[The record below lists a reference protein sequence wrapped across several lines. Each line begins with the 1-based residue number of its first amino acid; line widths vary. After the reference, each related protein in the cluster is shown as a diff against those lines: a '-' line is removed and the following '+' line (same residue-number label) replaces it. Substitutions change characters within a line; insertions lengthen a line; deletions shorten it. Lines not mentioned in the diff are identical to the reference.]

1 MLVSVRRIVNKL
13 TFGFCAAHINIR
25 KSCGKAF
32 VMPYEVIIRY
42 LELFAY
48 YNYFE
53 FFAVKEVVRRKYFV
67 AVNSAVRKIFG
78 CEFFDSRHRDVLKV
92 FATPEHVALESL
104 YAFGEYDFRYY
115 AVIDESRIFNER
127 YRLSVIF
134 AQYVNFFVVS
144 RIICYIIYAFV
155 CIFKVLNTYRLQF
168 VAVYAPSVRIYVSVS
183 VAHLSRTCRQ
193 SVSVIERCSASVYR
207 FADFDNLSRKISFR
221 VYFSNERIIL
231 IGGLYLYGKFLRAE
245 PVVTFKPEHFFG
257 IVFARIKYRLVRNVI
272 EIVYRIRIDCRL
284 F

>member
-1 MLVSVRRIVNKL
+1 MLVFVLRIVSKL

-25 KSCGKAF
+25 KSFGKAF
-32 VMPYEVIIRY
+32 VIPYEVITRY
-42 LELFAY
+42 LEFFAY
-48 YNYFE
+48 YNHFE
-53 FFAVKEVVRRKYFV
+53 FFAVKEIVRRKYFV
-67 AVNSAVRKIFG
+67 AVNSAVRKVFE

-115 AVIDESRIFNER
+115 AVIESRIFNER

-144 RIICYIIYAFV
+144 RITRHIIYA

-168 VAVYAPSVRIYVSVS
+168 VTVYAYSVRICVSVS

-245 PVVTFKPEHFFG
+245 PVVTFKSEHFFG